1 MLEAD
6 VRTFVL
12 ADGAVAAL
20 VGSRM
25 YARMLPQTPT
35 LPALVFQ
42 RIDTRRQHDLGDADG
57 LPRVRLQVTAWA
69 SLPLAAATVAQAVRS
84 RLDGV
89 KGVMGASTIG
99 ACLCVGERDVSD
111 PDPGRFGVALDFL
124 IQVEEA

>member
-12 ADGAVAAL
+12 ADGAVAGL

-25 YARMLPQTPT
+25 VARMLPQTPT

-42 RIDTRRQHDLGDADG
+42 RIDTRRLHDLGGGDG

-69 SLPLAAATVAQAVRS
+69 TLPLEASTVAQAVRS

-89 KGVMGASTIG
+89 TGVMGASRIG
-99 ACLCVGERDVSD
+99 ACLCVGDRDVTD
-111 PDPGRFGVALDFL
+111 AEAGRFGVALDFL
-124 IQVEEA
+124 IQYEEA